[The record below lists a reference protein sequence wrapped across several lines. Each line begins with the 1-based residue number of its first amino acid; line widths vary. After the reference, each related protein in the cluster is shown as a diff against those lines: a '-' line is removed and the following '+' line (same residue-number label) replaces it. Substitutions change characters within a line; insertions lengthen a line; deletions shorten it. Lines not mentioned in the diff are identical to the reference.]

1 VIGLV
6 RPAGGWRVPHFEGR
20 VSVGRR
26 KSKMLKRAEE
36 VSREWDEE
44 EAPERRELI
53 ILLGC

>member
-1 VIGLV
+1 
-6 RPAGGWRVPHFEGR
+6 
-20 VSVGRR
+20 
-26 KSKMLKRAEE
+26 MLKRVEE

>member
-1 VIGLV
+1 MIGLV
-6 RPAGGWRVPHFEGR
+6 RPASGWRVPHFGER

-26 KSKMLKRAEE
+26 KIKMLKREEE

>member
-1 VIGLV
+1 LV
-6 RPAGGWRVPHFEGR
+6 SCALPVGGAFRISREGCRWR
-20 VSVGRR
+20 
-26 KSKMLKRAEE
+26 KIKMLKREEE